1 MADGLVK
8 MSDQF
13 GGLPMDQLI
22 GGPLKAACDSQ
33 IQLAKAT
40 ADFIQKVGLEVDAD
54 GVMKARTVDFAY
66 TKPVNDGNGG
76 YTDAKFDLNVPILTI
91 LNTPALQVKEVEV
104 DFTMEVKSSTS
115 EKSSRDYEAAI
126 DTEIKAGWGPV
137 SVDVKIH
144 GSVSAKSE
152 NARSSDTSAKYNVK
166 VIARDEGMPEGLKR
180 CLDIVQSAI
189 AEKPSAATPD
199 TPVEP
204 ATPATP
210 ATRASRATPATPGG

>member
-1 MADGLVK
+1 MPDGLVK

-33 IQLAKAT
+33 VQLAKAT
-40 ADFIQKVGLEVDAD
+40 ADFIQNVGLETDSN
-54 GVMKARTVDFAY
+54 GVVKARTVDFTY

-76 YTDAKFDLNVPILTI
+76 YTEVTNQLDVPILAI
-91 LNTPALQVKEVEV
+91 LNTPSLQVKEVEV

-115 EKSSRDYEAAI
+115 EKSSRDYEAAM
-126 DTEIKAGWGPV
+126 DTHVKAGWGPV

-144 GSVSAKSE
+144 GSISAKSE
-152 NARSSDTSAKYNVK
+152 NARSSDNSAKYNVR
-166 VIARDEGMPEGLKR
+166 VVARDDGMPEGLKR

-189 AEKPSAATPD
+189 AEKPAAAP
-199 TPVEP
+199 PVNPP
-204 ATPATP
+204 APNPTPAP
-210 ATRASRATPATPGG
+210 APRGG

>member
-33 IQLAKAT
+33 VQLAKAT
-40 ADFIQKVGLEVDAD
+40 ADFIQNVGLEVGAD
-54 GVMKARTVDFAY
+54 GVTRTRTCDFQFV
-66 TKPVNDGNGG
+66 KPINDGNGG
-76 YTDAKFDLNVPILTI
+76 FTDAKYDMNVPLLTI

-152 NARSSDTSAKYNVK
+152 NTRSSDNSAKYNVK
-166 VIARDEGMPEGLKR
+166 VIARDDGMPEGLKR

-189 AEKPSAATPD
+189 AEKPAAAAP
-199 TPVEP
+199 
-204 ATPATP
+204 TPAPTP
-210 ATRASRATPATPGG
+210 APSGGGKKGG

>member
-33 IQLAKAT
+33 VQLAKAT
-40 ADFIQKVGLEVDAD
+40 ADFIQNVGLETDSN
-54 GVMKARTVDFAY
+54 GVVKARTVDFTY
-66 TKPVNDGNGG
+66 TKPVNDGAGG
-76 YTDAKFDLNVPILTI
+76 YTEVTNQLDVPILAI
-91 LNTPALQVKEVEV
+91 LNTPSLQVKEVEV

-115 EKSSRDYEAAI
+115 EKSSRDYEAAM
-126 DTEIKAGWGPV
+126 DTHVKAGWGPV

-144 GSVSAKSE
+144 GSISAKSE
-152 NARSSDTSAKYNVK
+152 NTRSSDNSAKYNVK
-166 VIARDEGMPEGLKR
+166 VIARDDGMPEGLKR

-189 AEKPSAATPD
+189 AEKPQAAPAPNPSPAPAPTP
-199 TPVEP
+199 
-204 ATPATP
+204 
-210 ATRASRATPATPGG
+210 TR

>member
-33 IQLAKAT
+33 VQLAKAP
-40 ADFIQKVGLEVDAD
+40 ADFIQNVGLETDSN
-54 GVMKARTVDFAY
+54 GVMKARTVDFTY
-66 TKPVNDGNGG
+66 SKPVTDGAGG
-76 YTDAKFDLNVPILTI
+76 YTEVTNQLDVPILAI
-91 LNTPALQVKEVEV
+91 LNTPSLQVKEVEV

-115 EKSSRDYEAAI
+115 EKSSRDYEAAM
-126 DTEIKAGWGPV
+126 DTHVKAGWGPV

-144 GSVSAKSE
+144 ASISAKSE
-152 NARSSDTSAKYNVK
+152 NTRSSDNSAKYNVK
-166 VIARDEGMPEGLKR
+166 VIARDDGMPEGLKR

-189 AEKPSAATPD
+189 AEKPQAAPAPNPSPAPAPTP
-199 TPVEP
+199 
-204 ATPATP
+204 
-210 ATRASRATPATPGG
+210 TR

>member
-33 IQLAKAT
+33 VQLAKAT
-40 ADFIQKVGLEVDAD
+40 ADFIQNVGLETDSN
-54 GVMKARTVDFAY
+54 GVVKARTVDFTY
-66 TKPVNDGNGG
+66 TKPVNDGAGG
-76 YTDAKFDLNVPILTI
+76 YTEVTNQLEVPILAI
-91 LNTPALQVKEVEV
+91 LNTPSLQVKEVEV

-115 EKSSRDYEAAI
+115 EKSSRDYEAAM
-126 DTEIKAGWGPV
+126 DTHVKAGWGPV

-144 GSVSAKSE
+144 GSISAKSE
-152 NARSSDTSAKYNVK
+152 NTRDSDNSAKYNVK
-166 VIARDEGMPEGLKR
+166 VIARDDGMPEGLKR

-189 AEKPSAATPD
+189 AEKPAAA
-199 TPVEP
+199 P
-204 ATPATP
+204 AANPNAPTPAP
-210 ATRASRATPATPGG
+210 APAGRGG

>member
-33 IQLAKAT
+33 VQLAKAT
-40 ADFIQKVGLEVDAD
+40 ADFIQNVGLEAD
-54 GVMKARTVDFAY
+54 QNGVLRTRTVDFVY
-66 TKPVNDGNGG
+66 NKPVNDGNGG
-76 YTDAKFDLNVPILTI
+76 YTDVENKLEVPILTI

-115 EKSSRDYEAAI
+115 EKSSRDYEAAM
-126 DTEIKAGWGPV
+126 DTHVKAGWGPV

-144 GSVSAKSE
+144 GSISAKSE
-152 NARSSDTSAKYNVK
+152 NTRSSDNSAKYNVK
-166 VIARDEGMPEGLKR
+166 VIARDDGMPEGLKR

-189 AEKPSAATPD
+189 ADKPQDAPSPSPQPTPKK
-199 TPVEP
+199 
-204 ATPATP
+204 
-210 ATRASRATPATPGG
+210 

>member
-33 IQLAKAT
+33 VQLAKAT
-40 ADFIQKVGLEVDAD
+40 ADFIQNVGLETDSN
-54 GVMKARTVDFAY
+54 GVMKARTVDFTY
-66 TKPVNDGNGG
+66 TKPVNDGSGG
-76 YTDAKFDLNVPILTI
+76 YTEITNQLDVPILAI
-91 LNTPALQVKEVEV
+91 LNTPSLQVKEVEV

-115 EKSSRDYEAAI
+115 EKSSRDYEAAM
-126 DTEIKAGWGPV
+126 DTHVKAGWGPV

-144 GSVSAKSE
+144 GSISAKSE
-152 NARSSDTSAKYNVK
+152 STRSSDNSAKYNVK
-166 VIARDEGMPEGLKR
+166 VIARDDGMPEGLKR

-189 AEKPSAATPD
+189 AEKPAAAP
-199 TPVEP
+199 PVNQP
-204 ATPATP
+204 TNPPTP
-210 ATRASRATPATPGG
+210 ATRNG

>member
-33 IQLAKAT
+33 VQLAKAT
-40 ADFIQKVGLEVDAD
+40 ADFIQNVGLETDSN
-54 GVMKARTVDFAY
+54 GVVKARTVDFTY
-66 TKPVNDGNGG
+66 TKPVNDGAGG
-76 YTDAKFDLNVPILTI
+76 YTEVTNQLDVPILAI
-91 LNTPALQVKEVEV
+91 LNTPSLQVKEVEV

-115 EKSSRDYEAAI
+115 EKSSRDYEAAM
-126 DTEIKAGWGPV
+126 DTHVKAGWGPV

-144 GSVSAKSE
+144 GSISAKSE
-152 NARSSDTSAKYNVK
+152 NTRSSDNSAQYNVK
-166 VIARDEGMPEGLKR
+166 VIARDDGMPEGLKR

-189 AEKPSAATPD
+189 AEKPQAAPAPNPSPAPAPTP
-199 TPVEP
+199 
-204 ATPATP
+204 
-210 ATRASRATPATPGG
+210 TR

>member
-33 IQLAKAT
+33 VQLAKAT
-40 ADFIQKVGLEVDAD
+40 ADFIQNVGLETDSN
-54 GVMKARTVDFAY
+54 GVMKARTVDFTY
-66 TKPVNDGNGG
+66 SKPVNDGAGG
-76 YTDAKFDLNVPILTI
+76 YTEATNQLDVPILAI
-91 LNTPALQVKEVEV
+91 LNTPSLQVKEVEV

-115 EKSSRDYEAAI
+115 EKSSRDYEAAM
-126 DTEIKAGWGPV
+126 DTHVKAGWGPV

-144 GSVSAKSE
+144 GSISAKSE
-152 NARSSDTSAKYNVK
+152 NTRSSDTSATYPVK
-166 VIARDEGMPEGLKR
+166 VIARAAGMPEGLKR

-189 AEKPSAATPD
+189 AEKPQAAPAPNPSPAPAPTP
-199 TPVEP
+199 
-204 ATPATP
+204 
-210 ATRASRATPATPGG
+210 TR

>member
-33 IQLAKAT
+33 VQLAKAT
-40 ADFIQKVGLEVDAD
+40 ADFIQNVGLETDSN
-54 GVMKARTVDFAY
+54 GVMKARTVDFTY
-66 TKPVNDGNGG
+66 TKPVNDGSGG
-76 YTDAKFDLNVPILTI
+76 DTEITNQLDVPILAI
-91 LNTPALQVKEVEV
+91 LNTPSLQVKEVEV

-115 EKSSRDYEAAI
+115 EKSSRDYEAAM
-126 DTEIKAGWGPV
+126 DTHVKAGWGPV

-144 GSVSAKSE
+144 GSISAKSE
-152 NARSSDTSAKYNVK
+152 STRSSDNSAKYNVK
-166 VIARDEGMPEGLKR
+166 VIARDDGMPEGLKR

-189 AEKPSAATPD
+189 AEKPAAAP
-199 TPVEP
+199 PVNQP
-204 ATPATP
+204 TNPPTP
-210 ATRASRATPATPGG
+210 ATRNG